1 MSFEFACN
9 GQVDQKICFFIDQRR
24 DIIKT
29 GQKGGGREG
38 GWGDWG
44 GGVKGLGDPKLQ
56 KKVLK
61 GIQEKLR
68 WVWPNKQHIIRKV
81 PKQ

>member
-1 MSFEFACN
+1 MLVMGKLTKKFA
-9 GQVDQKICFFIDQRR
+9 FLS
-24 DIIKT
+24 IKEEISLKL
-29 GQKGGGREG
+29 GKREEGERG